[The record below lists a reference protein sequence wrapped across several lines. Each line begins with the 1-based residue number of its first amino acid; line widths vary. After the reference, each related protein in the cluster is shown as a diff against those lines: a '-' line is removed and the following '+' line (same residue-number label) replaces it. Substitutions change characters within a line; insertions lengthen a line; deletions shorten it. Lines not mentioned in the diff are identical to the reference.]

1 MLRREGIGINHK
13 KTERLYRE
21 EGLSLRKRKRKKT
34 AAINRIILPV
44 AEKPN
49 QRWSMDFVTDGTV
62 TGRRFRAL
70 TIVDDYSRE
79 CPAIEVDTSLGGR
92 RIIQVLERLADARG
106 LPEVITTDN
115 GPEFTSKALD
125 EWAYRNGVKLNFIRP
140 GKPIENAYVESFN
153 GRLRDECLN
162 GNWFL
167 NVSHAKEVIETW
179 RLDYNESRP
188 HTSLSGKTPNEYA
201 NNTGK
206 ILTAVGL

>member
-1 MLRREGIGINHK
+1 MLRREGIEINHK

-34 AAINRIILPV
+34 AATNRIMLPV
-44 AEKPN
+44 AEKTN
-49 QRWSMDFVTDGTV
+49 QKWSMDFVTDSTV

-70 TIVDDYSRE
+70 TIVDDYSRK